1 MTMRRS
7 LALLLTATSLALGG
21 SVLTAGVAQARNVG
35 GTVPFG
41 ATCYSPGQAQVRS
54 DRADDVLSCF
64 CYVAPPPGERNV
76 GGNTPAGSTTCPP
89 GILKQADRPDRNV
102 GG

>member
-1 MTMRRS
+1 MRRR
-7 LALLLTATSLALGG
+7 LALLTVTSWLALTAA
-21 SVLTAGVAQARNVG
+21 VVTAAPASARNVG

-76 GGNTPAGSTTCPP
+76 GGLLPETVTTCPP
-89 GILKQADRPDRNV
+89 GILKQAQRPDRNV